1 VGTERRERQKAN
13 RQLKQHEV
21 AKQERRSHLTRRG
34 IMIALA
40 AGVIFVALVLIAVF
54 VGNDDDNDNP
64 PTTTVAATETTVSS
78 ETTGAAAAAG
88 DTTEP

>member
-1 VGTERRERQKAN
+1 MGTERRERQRAN

-34 IMIALA
+34 IISAIA
-40 AGVIFVALVLIAVF
+40 AGLIFVALVLIAVF

-64 PTTTVAATETTVSS
+64 PAATETTAT
-78 ETTGAAAAAG
+78 ETTATETTEAPS
-88 DTTEP
+88 TTEP